1 MLGFNLYILE
11 IRMWFSELEKL
22 VLNSAGCYRI
32 PTFVSFLKVSAI
44 WCWFV
49 LALVTCTQK
58 FRGAFPSM
66 IATKTRRC
74 SRIGSYF
81 FLCMNYCSDESV
93 RGVVAGFFRADFCL
107 FSWFFFV
114 QLKRDSGRIF
124 QCKCME
130 RTSILPFSF
139 LVGNHACMHSRFWK
153 QLAFGC
159 FITLHGQLN

>member
-1 MLGFNLYILE
+1 MIFWTWEARSQLCWVLSHSNFCL
-11 IRMWFSELEKL
+11 FSESECHLML
-22 VLNSAGCYRI
+22 VRSCIGNMHAEIPRCISILDCNENETMQQNRI
-32 PTFVSFLKVSAI
+32 LFFFV
-44 WCWFV
+44 
-49 LALVTCTQK
+49 
-58 FRGAFPSM
+58 
-66 IATKTRRC
+66 
-74 SRIGSYF
+74 
-81 FLCMNYCSDESV
+81 CMNYCSDESV
-93 RGVVAGFFRADFCL
+93 RGIVARFFSADFCL